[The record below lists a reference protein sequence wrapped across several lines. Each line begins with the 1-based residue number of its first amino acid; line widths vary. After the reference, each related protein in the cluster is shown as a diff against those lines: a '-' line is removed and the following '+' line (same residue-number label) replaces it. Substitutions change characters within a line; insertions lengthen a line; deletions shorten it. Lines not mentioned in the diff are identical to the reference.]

1 MTTTAAQYQEVA
13 KIIRQQFTLMG
24 LMTLGASN
32 LRVMGAQEGGLAFVA
47 RILPFNKSGKRAQAA
62 RKMMVTIVLNAMD
75 EYEVE
80 VFYYDKDGNKVVH
93 YENNRQGPDLERFA
107 VALDYDGDTVL
118 NPRYM

>member
-1 MTTTAAQYQEVA
+1 MTTTAAQSQEVA

-24 LMTLGASN
+24 LMTLGASD
-32 LRVMGAQEGGLAFVA
+32 LRAMDEQEGGLAFVA
-47 RILPFNKSGKRAQAA
+47 RILPFTKSGKRAQSA
-62 RKMMVTIVLNAMD
+62 RKMMVTVVLNAMD

-80 VFYYDKDGNKVVH
+80 VFYYDKNGNKVVH
-93 YENNRQGPDLERFA
+93 YENDRQGPDLERLA